1 VSPRVAIELTSTQL
15 RAVVAAGWRTVAQ
28 RFVVVP
34 WNPEA
39 PETGIAALRQQ
50 VGEVDAIAVAVG
62 LGLLQVARVD
72 LPPVPDEA
80 REAMLSLESAR
91 FFATERPCV
100 VALAPGGS
108 VAFAADAAQLDRWLS
123 ALESWGAV
131 VRIEAAPIAL
141 ARALGPA
148 GSGDLSVDGGVD
160 ERGFVAIR
168 AGRLVAARRI
178 PAALGEAPGSA
189 LAERDGVPG
198 SHLAAWGAL
207 RGEDADARGT
217 LASPEWRR
225 TFARRRR
232 RLLGIATLAAVAG
245 VTLALLAAD
254 QWRERTWRALEADV
268 AARRDAAVAGEAA
281 LAARARLDA
290 ESAYLSQAGATAR
303 GGALG
308 ALAAISNALPPD
320 AVVLTARAM
329 GREWQ
334 VEGTAA
340 SAASL
345 VPRLDQDGDFENVR
359 ILSASSRFRDGPRTR
374 ETFAI
379 ALRVRPGT

>member
-1 VSPRVAIELTSTQL
+1 VSPRVAIELTATHL
-15 RAVVAAGWRTVAQ
+15 RAVVASGWRTVAQ
-28 RFVVVP
+28 RMVMVP
-34 WNPEA
+34 WDPEA
-39 PETGIAALRQQ
+39 PEAGVAALRQQ
-50 VGEVDAIAVAVG
+50 VGTVDAIAVAVG
-62 LGLLQVARVD
+62 LELLQVARVA
-72 LPPVPDEA
+72 LPPAPDEA

-100 VALAPGGS
+100 VALAPGGA
-108 VAFAADAAQLDRWLS
+108 VAFAADAAQLDRWRT
-123 ALESWGAV
+123 ALESWGAI

-148 GSGDLSVDGGVD
+148 SSGDFQLEGGGE
-160 ERGFVAIR
+160 ERGFVSIR
-168 AGRLVAARRI
+168 AGQVVASRRI
-178 PAALGEAPGSA
+178 PAALGEAPGKI
-189 LAERDGVPG
+189 LAEHRGIPG
-198 SHLAAWGAL
+198 THLAAWGAL
-207 RGEDADARGT
+207 LGEDDEPRGT
-217 LASPEWRR
+217 LAAPEMRR
-225 TFARRRR
+225 AFAGRRRR
-232 RLLGIATLAAVAG
+232 RLGIAMLAAVAG

-268 AARRDAAVAGEAA
+268 AARRSDAVAGEAA

-290 ESAYLSQAGATAR
+290 ESAYLSQAGGVAR
-303 GGALG
+303 AGALG

-320 AVVLTARAM
+320 AVILSARAV

-345 VPRLDQDGDFENVR
+345 VPRLDQDGHFENVR